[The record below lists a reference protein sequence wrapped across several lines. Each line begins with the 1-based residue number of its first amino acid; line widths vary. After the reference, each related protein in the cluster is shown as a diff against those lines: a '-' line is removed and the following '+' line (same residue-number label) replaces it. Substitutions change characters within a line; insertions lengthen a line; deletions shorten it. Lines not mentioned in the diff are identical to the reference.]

1 MIGET
6 GSLGCLATRLDR
18 KGVRKMTLDELR
30 LQIDQIDQQLKELFL
45 RRMDIAEAVAESKMQ
60 TGDKILKPERE
71 KEIISR
77 LTADVQ
83 DDLKPSYGIFLSKL
97 MEVSRTR
104 QYRKLL
110 ELGAEFKLD
119 YDEVVH
125 TVSKVAYQGIPC
137 SYSEHAAGC
146 LFPEA
151 MRISFETFE
160 DVFLSIG
167 KGDVQAG
174 VLPLENTTAGGV
186 YEVYDLLVKHNLY
199 INACEIVPVNHCL
212 AALEGADITDI
223 KEVYSHPQAIAQSAE
238 FIRARGITAR
248 ESSNTAVAAKEVA
261 DRKDKSCGAICSA
274 KAAEQY
280 GLSVL
285 AEGINHNKEN
295 ATKFV
300 AVSKQLIVEE
310 DHDKLAV
317 VFACPHRSGSLA
329 GVLGIFGDYGVN
341 LTEIHS
347 RPDGKSPWEYLF
359 YVDFT
364 GNLKDEH
371 IRALLFQLTEELPYV
386 KIIGS
391 YRSK

>member
-1 MIGET
+1 
-6 GSLGCLATRLDR
+6 
-18 KGVRKMTLDELR
+18 MTLNELR
-30 LQIDQIDQQLKELFL
+30 HKIDEIDLQMKELFL
-45 RRMDIAEAVAESKMQ
+45 KRMGIAEAVAENKLQ

-71 KEIISR
+71 AEIIHQ
-77 LTADVQ
+77 LTADVPG
-83 DDLKPSYGIFLSKL
+83 DLQASYGIFLSKL

-110 ELGAEFKLD
+110 NLGAAFEMNYIEKTISIA
-119 YDEVVH
+119 EAV
-125 TVSKVAYQGIPC
+125 YQGLPC
-137 SYSEHAAGC
+137 SYSETAVNH
-146 LFPEA
+146 LFPDA
-151 MRISFETFE
+151 DISAVNTFE
-160 DVFLSIG
+160 DVFLAINSG
-167 KGDVQAG
+167 TAQAG
-174 VLPLENTTAGGV
+174 VVPLENTTAGGV
-186 YEVYDLLVKHNLY
+186 YEVYDLLLRHDLY
-199 INACEIVPVNHCL
+199 INACEIIRVNHCL
-212 AALEGADITDI
+212 AALPGTALSDI
-223 KEVYSHPQAIAQSAE
+223 KTVYSHPQAIAQSAE
-238 FIRARGITAR
+238 FLKARGIATR
-248 ESSNTAVAAKEVA
+248 ESSNTAVAAKEIA
-261 DRKDKSCGAICSA
+261 DGNDKSCGAVCSVN
-274 KAAEQY
+274 AAECY
-280 GLSVL
+280 GLTVL

-310 DHDKLAV
+310 HHDRIAV

-371 IRALLFQLTEELPYV
+371 IRALMFQLTEELPFV

-391 YRSK
+391 YKSK